1 MKSISLDRLLKELDY
16 VNKKLEELEV
26 KYVDKYE
33 DSVEYFILT
42 GKQLLLKQFLIEAGY
57 YENEGN

>member
-1 MKSISLDRLLKELDY
+1 MKQITVNRLLKELEY
-16 VNKKLEELEV
+16 VNKKLEELEI
-26 KYVDKYE
+26 KYVDRYE

-57 YENEGN
+57 YEKGN

>member
-1 MKSISLDRLLKELDY
+1 MKQITVDRLLKELEY

-26 KYVDKYE
+26 KYVDRYE

-42 GKQLLLKQFLIEAGY
+42 GKQLLLKQFLIEAEY
-57 YENEGN
+57 YEKGN